1 MRPLGVLRGN
11 AESAGGLLFIVIAVQ
26 TAVRGKR
33 MSSFFRYVNRTGY
46 DEIYN
51 TFSIEHIIIFAAFIL
66 GFAAMARVSRKPG
79 SEKLLKRLE
88 RISLCC
94 MAGGQILYL
103 IWFAVSGTGGDKW
116 PLYACRI
123 ACILLVFTYFVRWMP
138 LEQFSIYTALYGGI
152 SSVFYSTPKPFA
164 FPHVTRIAFF
174 ATHIGLAYSAL
185 LRILNH
191 DEEIDLRSLKG
202 AESVNLAVIG
212 TVLLIDIKF
221 GWNYMFLMAP
231 QLPTKYIGEIHSMY
245 VQVLATI
252 GVAAVY
258 IFAVF
263 AAWVFAVWLQVHFSS
278 RHYKRQ
284 SSRPAIRKTTEPAF
298 VHRLENRKNRYR

>member
-1 MRPLGVLRGN
+1 
-11 AESAGGLLFIVIAVQ
+11 
-26 TAVRGKR
+26 
-33 MSSFFRYVNRTGY
+33 MSSFFHYVNRTGY
-46 DEIYN
+46 DHIYN
-51 TFSIEHIIIFAAFIL
+51 SFSPAHIIIVIGFFL
-66 GFAAMARVSRKPG
+66 GFAWIARTSRKPG
-79 SEKLLKRLE
+79 SGKLMRRLE
-88 RISLCC
+88 KISLTV
-94 MAGGQILYL
+94 MASGQITYM
-103 IWFAVSGTGGDKW
+103 IWFALSGSGGDKW

-123 ACILLVFTYFVRWMP
+123 ACILLIFTYFVRWMP

-191 DEEIDLRSLKG
+191 DEEIDIRSLKG

-212 TVLLIDIKF
+212 LVLLIDIKF
-221 GWNYMFLMAP
+221 DWNYMFLLSP
-231 QLPTKYIGEIHSMY
+231 QLPTKYLGQIHSMY

-258 IFAVF
+258 IFALF
-263 AAWVFAVWLQVHFSS
+263 AAWFFAVWLQVHFSS

-284 SSRPAIRKTTEPAF
+284 SSRPQVRKTSEPKF
-298 VHRLENRKNRYR
+298 VHRLEDRRNYIKKKKT

>member
-1 MRPLGVLRGN
+1 
-11 AESAGGLLFIVIAVQ
+11 
-26 TAVRGKR
+26 

-212 TVLLIDIKF
+212 IVLLIDIKF

>member
-1 MRPLGVLRGN
+1 MRPLGALRGN

-26 TAVRGKR
+26 TAVRRKR

>member
-1 MRPLGVLRGN
+1 
-11 AESAGGLLFIVIAVQ
+11 
-26 TAVRGKR
+26 
-33 MSSFFRYVNRTGY
+33 MSSFFQYVNRTGY
-46 DEIYN
+46 DQIYN
-51 TFSIEHIIIFAAFIL
+51 TFSPEHIVIVLAFFA
-66 GFAAMARVSRKPG
+66 GFAAMARYSRKPG
-79 SEKLLKRLE
+79 SDKLLKRLE
-88 RISLCC
+88 RVSLCC
-94 MAGGQILYL
+94 MACGQLLYMF
-103 IWFAVSGTGGDKW
+103 WFAVANKGGDKW

-123 ACILLVFTYFVRWMP
+123 ACILLIFTYFVRWMP

-202 AESVNLAVIG
+202 AEGVNLVVIG
-212 TVLLIDIKF
+212 TVLAIDIKF
-221 GWNYMFLMAP
+221 DWNYMFLMAP
-231 QLPTKYIGEIHSMY
+231 QLPTKYLGQIHSMY

-263 AAWVFAVWLQVHFSS
+263 AAWMFAVWLQVHFSS

-284 SSRPAIRKTTEPAF
+284 SSRPVVRKTSEPKF
-298 VHRLENRKNRYR
+298 VHKLQDRKSRYR

>member
-1 MRPLGVLRGN
+1 MRPLGALRRN
-11 AESAGGLLFIVIAVQ
+11 SESAGGLLFIVIAVQ

-51 TFSIEHIIIFAAFIL
+51 TFSIEHIIIFAAFLL

>member
-1 MRPLGVLRGN
+1 
-11 AESAGGLLFIVIAVQ
+11 
-26 TAVRGKR
+26 
-33 MSSFFRYVNRTGY
+33 MSSFFHYVNRTGY
-46 DEIYN
+46 DHIYN
-51 TFSIEHIIIFAAFIL
+51 SFSPAHIIIVIGFFL
-66 GFAAMARVSRKPG
+66 GFAWIARTSRKEG
-79 SEKLLKRLE
+79 SGKLMRRLE
-88 RISLCC
+88 KISLTV
-94 MAGGQILYL
+94 MAGGQVTYM
-103 IWFAVSGTGGDKW
+103 IWFAVSGSGGDKW
-116 PLYACRI
+116 PLYACRM
-123 ACILLVFTYFVRWMP
+123 ACILLIFTYFVRWMP

-202 AESVNLAVIG
+202 AESVNLAAIG
-212 TVLLIDIKF
+212 LVLLIDIKF
-221 GWNYMFLMAP
+221 DWNYMFLLSP
-231 QLPTKYIGEIHSMY
+231 QLPTKYLGQIHSMY

-258 IFAVF
+258 IFALA

-284 SSRPAIRKTTEPAF
+284 SSRPQVRKTTEPRF
-298 VHRLENRKNRYR
+298 VHRLEDRRDHSRKK

>member
-1 MRPLGVLRGN
+1 
-11 AESAGGLLFIVIAVQ
+11 
-26 TAVRGKR
+26 
-33 MSSFFRYVNRTGY
+33 MSSFFQYVNRTGY
-46 DEIYN
+46 DHIYN
-51 TFSIEHIIIFAAFIL
+51 SFSPAHIIIVIGFFL
-66 GFAAMARVSRKPG
+66 GFAWIARTSRRPG
-79 SEKLLKRLE
+79 SEKLMRRLE
-88 RISLCC
+88 KISLTV
-94 MAGGQILYL
+94 MACGQLTYM
-103 IWFAVSGTGGDKW
+103 IWFALSGSGGDKW

-123 ACILLVFTYFVRWMP
+123 ACILLIFTYFVRWMP

-212 TVLLIDIKF
+212 LVLLIDIKF
-221 GWNYMFLMAP
+221 DWNYMFLLSP
-231 QLPTKYIGEIHSMY
+231 QLPTKYLGQIHSMY

-252 GVAAVY
+252 GVVAVY
-258 IFAVF
+258 IFALA

-284 SSRPAIRKTTEPAF
+284 NSRPAVRKTSEPKF
-298 VHRLENRKNRYR
+298 VHRLEDRRNYIKKK

>member
-1 MRPLGVLRGN
+1 
-11 AESAGGLLFIVIAVQ
+11 
-26 TAVRGKR
+26 
-33 MSSFFRYVNRTGY
+33 MSSFFHYVNRTGY
-46 DEIYN
+46 DHIYN
-51 TFSIEHIIIFAAFIL
+51 SFSPAHIIIVIVFFL
-66 GFAAMARVSRKPG
+66 GFAWIARTSRKPG
-79 SEKLLKRLE
+79 SGKLMRRLE
-88 RISLCC
+88 KISLTV
-94 MAGGQILYL
+94 MASGQITYM
-103 IWFAVSGTGGDKW
+103 IWFALSGSGGDKW

-123 ACILLVFTYFVRWMP
+123 ACILLIFTYFVRWMP

-191 DEEIDLRSLKG
+191 DEEIDIRSLKG

-212 TVLLIDIKF
+212 LVLLIDIKF
-221 GWNYMFLMAP
+221 DWNYMFLLSP
-231 QLPTKYIGEIHSMY
+231 QLPTKYLGQIHSMY

-258 IFAVF
+258 IFALF
-263 AAWVFAVWLQVHFSS
+263 AAWFFAVWLQVHFSS

-284 SSRPAIRKTTEPAF
+284 SSRPQVRKTSEPKF
-298 VHRLENRKNRYR
+298 VHRLEDRKNYIKKKKT